1 MNDRAR
7 TNAARAIA
15 HASDAAL
22 AERLAFEHL
31 LANLSAKFANLPG
44 THLEAEIEGALRR
57 LLELLGFDHGAF
69 GEFTEAGQAIV
80 LASAAVEGV
89 EPMPVGTL
97 PYPFDWY
104 LAELRAGRVVAKR
117 CLPDDL
123 PPEAVA
129 EAEYCRRSGL
139 RSNLTI
145 PLSVNGQVVCA
156 IAFGAFRSTR
166 AWPEDL
172 VLRLKLVGEV
182 FAQAL
187 ARRRLEAA
195 QRDLLRFEQLVADL
209 SASLAGAS
217 APSVIREI
225 DHALQQ
231 ILRFFNADECR
242 VFEIISSKRA
252 RLRFVA
258 YADGVT
264 PEHIPLQYER
274 RFPWEYGRVVGRGEV
289 CVINSVD
296 EYPAEARHDRTS
308 AEALGIRS
316 RLSVPIASEGVIRY
330 VLTLAGTREAP
341 VWPAQCAPRLR
352 LVGETLAAALAR
364 GRTDHALRAN
374 EERFRL
380 AVESA
385 PNGVMIVS
393 QGGHIILVNR
403 ELERAFGYTRG
414 ELTGLSV
421 ETLVPQ
427 AVRGHHPAYRKHF
440 FRHPKPLRIG
450 AGRDLYGLRKDGTQ
464 FPVEIGLNPI
474 RTREGQFVLAT
485 VVDITERKRAE
496 DALRESNRRLIEA
509 QRIARL
515 GSWDWDLMTNEVKG
529 SEEAYRIFGI
539 QPERFTNL
547 VDIVHADDRS
557 ALQAAMKRAR
567 ANPSDK
573 LSLEYRIVR
582 PDGKVRFIHHGGEIK
597 TGENGSPV
605 RAVGT
610 IQDITE
616 LREAELETRRLRMQ
630 LWHSDRVARTGALT
644 ASLAHE
650 LNQPLA
656 AILSNA
662 QAGLRFLAR
671 EPPGMREI
679 RDILADIVRDDK
691 RAGAVI
697 SGLRTMVRRQEA
709 GREKLDL
716 AATLRE
722 MLDLLHSEL
731 IECKVEVNTNCE
743 PGCTVMA
750 DKAQI
755 QQVLLNLVMNAID
768 AMRDQPTDQR
778 RLDLAVVLTDEHA
791 VRTAVRDRGV
801 GIPQE
806 KLATVFDAF
815 WTTKARGM
823 GLGLA
828 VCRSIVEAHG
838 GTIWVDA
845 NHDRGVTFQFSLPT
859 AAGTP

>member
-7 TNAARAIA
+7 TNAARGIA
-15 HASDAAL
+15 DTADAAL

-44 THLEAEIEGALRR
+44 SHLEAEIESALRR
-57 LLELLGFDHGAF
+57 LLEFLGFDRASF
-69 GEFTEAGQAIV
+69 AEFTEEGEVIV
-80 LASAAVEGV
+80 LCSAAVQEV
-89 EPMPVGTL
+89 ESIPLGAF

-104 LAELRAGRVVAKR
+104 LAELRAGRVVAMR

-123 PPEAVA
+123 PPEAVG
-129 EAEYCRRSGL
+129 EAEYCRRIGL

-145 PLSVNGQVVCA
+145 PLSVSGRIVSA
-156 IAFGAFRSTR
+156 IAFAAFRSTR

-182 FAQAL
+182 FVQAL
-187 ARRRLEAA
+187 ARKRLEDV
-195 QRDLLRFEQLVADL
+195 QRDLLRFEQVIADL
-209 SASLAGAS
+209 SARLAGAS
-217 APSVIREI
+217 APSLIGEI
-225 DHALQQ
+225 DHVLQQ
-231 ILRFFNADECR
+231 ILAFFNADECR
-242 VFEIISSKRA
+242 VFEIVSSKSA
-252 RLRFVA
+252 RTRYVA

-264 PEHIPLQYER
+264 PGRTPLQYQR
-274 RFPWEYGRVVGRGEV
+274 RFPWEYERVVGRGEV
-289 CVINSVD
+289 CVVNSVND
-296 EYPAEARHDRTS
+296 YPPEAGRDRTS
-308 AEALGIRS
+308 AEALGFRS
-316 RLSVPIASEGVIRY
+316 RLSVPIASEGIIRY
-330 VLTLAGTREAP
+330 VLTLAGTREAH
-341 VWPAQCAPRLR
+341 VWPAQCVPRLR
-352 LVGETLAAALAR
+352 LVGETLASALVRAR
-364 GRTDHALRAN
+364 TESVLHAQ

-385 PNGVMIVS
+385 PNGVMMVS
-393 QGGHIILVNR
+393 QDGRIILVNR
-403 ELERAFGYTRG
+403 EFERAFGYSRG
-414 ELTGLSV
+414 ELAGLSV
-421 ETLVPQ
+421 EKLVPPS
-427 AVRGHHPAYRKHF
+427 VRAQHPEHRKDF
-440 FRHPKPLRIG
+440 FKHPKALRIG
-450 AGRDLYGLRKDGTQ
+450 AGRDLYGVRKDGTQ

-474 RTREGQFVLAT
+474 RTSEGQFVLAT

-515 GSWDWDLMTNEVKG
+515 GSWEWDFLTNEVKV
-529 SEEAYRIFGI
+529 SEETYRIFGI
-539 QPERFTNL
+539 RSERFTTL
-547 VDIVHADDRS
+547 VDFVHPDDRS
-557 ALQAAMKRAR
+557 AMQAAMERAR
-567 ANPSDK
+567 AKPSDK

-582 PDGKVRFIHHGGEIK
+582 PDGNVRFVHHEAEIVPA
-597 TGENGSPV
+597 EDMSRV

-616 LREAELETRRLRMQ
+616 IREAELETRRLRMQ

-662 QAGLRFLAR
+662 QAGLRFLAC
-671 EPPGMREI
+671 EPPDMREI

-716 AATLRE
+716 ATTLHE

-731 IECKVEVNTNCE
+731 IECKVEVNANCE

-750 DKAQI
+750 DKAQM
-755 QQVLLNLVMNAID
+755 QQVLLNLVMNAVD
-768 AMRDQPTDQR
+768 AMRDQPPEQR
-778 RLDLAVVLTDEHA
+778 RLDLALVLTDQHA
-791 VRTAVRDRGV
+791 VRMAVRDCGV

-815 WTTKARGM
+815 WTTKAQGM

-838 GTIWVDA
+838 GLIWVEA
-845 NHDRGVTFQFSLPT
+845 NRDRGVTFYFLLPG
-859 AAGTP
+859 AAG